1 MSRPAEIHHVSL
13 ARKLNPTQM
22 QLLHG
27 KKVPCL
33 LYIYFKVFNNNSTMN
48 RNFLSS
54 IYLLPGLLSFF
65 LLSNTRILETI
76 STTVSISDGKIEG
89 IKEVS
94 GVLSFKGIPYA
105 LPPIQSLRWKAPQ
118 PLDPWTGIKKCTVF
132 AASPMQAD
140 PAPFSMWSQ
149 EFLIPKEP
157 SDEDCLYLNVWT
169 GARSVNEKR
178 PVLVWIYGGGFSSG
192 GSAVP
197 IYNGESLARKGIV
210 FVNINYR
217 VGIFGFLAHP
227 WLTKESPY
235 NASGNYGML
244 DQVAAL
250 QWVKKNIAHFGGDP
264 ENVTIAG
271 QSAGS
276 MSVNCLIASPL
287 AHGLFNKAIAESGAS
302 FLRNSPLAPRVSQM
316 DLKQAEQEGTRIAVE
331 LKTTTIDEL
340 KNIPS
345 DELLKK
351 VRFSARP
358 IIDGYFLPESI
369 PAIFNQHK
377 ENKVALLTGWNED
390 EGLLFGPVKSAND
403 FKKDIERQY
412 GSDAGALL
420 HHYPA
425 SSDEEAAGSQL
436 KLSRDLIFGAQNY
449 VLANKINSYQP
460 NVFVYRFTRKVPGTG
475 EYAKYGAFHTGEVP
489 YALDNLQFVNRPWEA
504 ADHDL
509 AKTMST
515 YWVNFI
521 AFGDPNDSGLP
532 DWPRY
537 DLGSKKI
544 MDLGIHPAARTIP
557 DSTSLNFLAS
567 RLMAD

>member
-1 MSRPAEIHHVSL
+1 
-13 ARKLNPTQM
+13 
-22 QLLHG
+22 
-27 KKVPCL
+27 
-33 LYIYFKVFNNNSTMN
+33 MN

-54 IYLLPGLLSFF
+54 IYFLPGLLSFF

-118 PLDPWTGIKKCTVF
+118 PLTPWTGIKKCTVF

-157 SDEDCLYLNVWT
+157 IDEDCLYLNVWT

-178 PVLVWIYGGGFSSG
+178 PVLVWIYGGGFNSG

-197 IYNGESLARKGIV
+197 IYNGETLAKKGIV
-210 FVNINYR
+210 FVSINYR

-250 QWVKKNIAHFGGDP
+250 QWVKKNISNFGGDP

-302 FLRNSPLAPRVSQM
+302 FLRNSPLALRVSQM
-316 DLKQAEQEGTRIAVE
+316 DLKQAEQEGIRVAAEFKANSLEE
-331 LKTTTIDEL
+331 LK
-340 KNIPS
+340 KIPA

-351 VRFSARP
+351 IRFSSRP

-369 PAIFNQHK
+369 PAIFKQHK
-377 ENKVALLTGWNED
+377 ENKVALLTGWNEE
-390 EGLLFGPVKSAND
+390 EGLLFGPVKTAKV
-403 FKKDIERQY
+403 FQQDIEKQY
-412 GSDAGALL
+412 GADAGVLL
-420 HHYPA
+420 QYYPA
-425 SSDEEAAGSQL
+425 NNDA
-436 KLSRDLIFGAQNY
+436 
-449 VLANKINSYQP
+449 
-460 NVFVYRFTRKVPGTG
+460 
-475 EYAKYGAFHTGEVP
+475 
-489 YALDNLQFVNRPWEA
+489 EA
-504 ADHDL
+504 ADSQLNCPETSYL
-509 AKTMST
+509 ALRIMCWPTKSAVTNQMYLCT
-515 YWVNFI
+515 
-521 AFGDPNDSGLP
+521 GLP
-532 DWPRY
+532 AKY
-537 DLGSKKI
+537 QGQGSMQNTVPFILVRFLMHWIIFNLYTVHGRRQTMIWQKQCQPIGSILSLSGTQMIVVCQIGRDMILVQKKLWTLEFI
-544 MDLGIHPAARTIP
+544 RRPGQFRILPA
-557 DSTSLNFLAS
+557 
-567 RLMAD
+567 